1 MSMLIH
7 TQKKKT
13 LPWFIGAIVASARIF
28 REILVSYLCAP
39 PCKRGLSA
47 SCTEMWEA
55 AQ

>member
-7 TQKKKT
+7 AQKRT
-13 LPWFIGAIVASARIF
+13 LAWFIRAIVAAARIF
-28 REILVSYLCAP
+28 QETLVFYLCAP

-55 AQ
+55 AY

>member
-7 TQKKKT
+7 TQKRT
-13 LPWFIGAIVASARIF
+13 LPWFIRAIVAAVRIF
-28 REILVSYLCAP
+28 REILFFYLCAP

-55 AQ
+55 AH